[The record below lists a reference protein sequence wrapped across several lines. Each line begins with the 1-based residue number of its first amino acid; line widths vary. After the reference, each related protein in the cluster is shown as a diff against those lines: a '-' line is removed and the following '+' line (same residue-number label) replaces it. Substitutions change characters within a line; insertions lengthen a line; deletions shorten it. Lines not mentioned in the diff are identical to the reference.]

1 MMIPS
6 SLFVRPAAA
15 LLALLAVGLATPPA
29 AASET
34 ACVNPRHAGIKA
46 AAETWTLAGDE
57 AALARDLDAY
67 AVQAG
72 LSVGGGAI
80 GDPGRDTLWF
90 RHISLQSPRY
100 SVVLTAT
107 FDSRNRAVGLS
118 VERTC
123 INEARPEAWAPYW
136 RGLLSYLRARDYVVR
151 PVGAGR
157 RR

>member
-1 MMIPS
+1 M
-6 SLFVRPAAA
+6 LQLLAAGLGAVPAAA
-15 LLALLAVGLATPPA
+15 A
-29 AASET
+29 ET

-46 AAETWTLAGDE
+46 EAQTWPPGGDE
-57 AALARDLDAY
+57 AVLARDLHAF
-67 AVQAG
+67 AVRNG
-72 LSVGGGAI
+72 LHVGGGAI

-90 RHISLQSPRY
+90 RHIGLQSPRY

-107 FDSRNRAVGLS
+107 LDSRSRAVGLS

-123 INEARPEAWAPYW
+123 INEARPEPWAPYW